1 MSLEYGYLGS
11 GRIHFENASNVYRLP
26 RYARKLLKIASI
38 TGHFG
43 FVFEEHWGREITWWS
58 LVRTAPFSKYL
69 PSTLNEK
76 PAFSNSSCKKSVF
89 EKLRFLDVFVWMVG
103 LTVEI
108 TLRFQISAA
117 WCGRCGSRSSIIPD
131 TSSYVKLSKYQFII
145 EIRDSG
151 ILDSFLSWLQLINI
165 CYSSSLVINILSWW
179 RLKLFMQYLTFVAN
193 YSAPSHV
200 ECIYQRSSFVLCP

>member
-165 CYSSSLVINILSWW
+165 CYSSSLAINMLS
-179 RLKLFMQYLTFVAN
+179 L
-193 YSAPSHV
+193 
-200 ECIYQRSSFVLCP
+200 